1 MRKIFA
7 LFLVTVLALGLM
19 GTALA
24 YEEEITFQ
32 GIHWGSS
39 IEDTVKILNE
49 KEYLNPEWAEYVTLV
64 LAPGCGSYIKEREQI
79 NAEMSGEHNDVLS
92 LLQLDHGNQMLAEDK
107 KIAGYPVKRLEF
119 TFIVNGTES
128 QLVDVGIDLEY
139 ENAAETIAD
148 LQQKLTSVYGSSV
161 HAEVLHGIIA
171 TDCWTGAGN
180 SMILLS
186 VSENGGNFTLDY
198 GTLNAVKLIAAALED
213 QAAPAGNVD
222 STDVGGL

>member
-1 MRKIFA
+1 MKKIFA
-7 LFLVTVLALGLM
+7 LLLVIVLSLGLM
-19 GTALA
+19 GTTLA
-24 YEEEITFQ
+24 YDGEITFQ
-32 GIHWGSS
+32 GIQWGSS

-49 KEYLNPEWAEYVTLV
+49 KGFLNPEWAEYVTAV
-64 LAPGCGSYIKEREQI
+64 LMPECGSYIKAREQI
-79 NAEMSGEHNDVLS
+79 NAEMSGEHEEVLS
-92 LLQLDHGNQMLAEDK
+92 LLQLDHGNLMLAEDK

-171 TDCWTGAGN
+171 TDCWIGADN
-180 SMILLS
+180 SIILLS
-186 VSENGGNFTLDY
+186 ISESGGYFTLDY
-198 GTLNAVKLIAAALED
+198 GTLDTVNMIAAALEGR
-213 QAAPAGNVD
+213 AARTNQVD